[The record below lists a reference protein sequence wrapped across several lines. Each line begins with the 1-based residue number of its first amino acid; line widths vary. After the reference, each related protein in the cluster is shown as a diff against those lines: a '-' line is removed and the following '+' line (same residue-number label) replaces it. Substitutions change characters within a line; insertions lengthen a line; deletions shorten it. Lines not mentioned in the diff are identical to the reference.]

1 MPYWS
6 EYENAQ
12 FFKLLNA
19 YGKDF
24 QQIAE
29 CMNKSYTQVRSHF
42 YNIQVKQSKT
52 LKEEPQEYR
61 SLQKNQHLKFHFIV
75 FDYVK

>member
-1 MPYWS
+1 MPYWTES
-6 EYENAQ
+6 ENAL
-12 FFKLLNA
+12 FFKLLSV

-42 YNIQVKQSKT
+42 YNIQVKESKAAKQE
-52 LKEEPQEYR
+52 LKET
-61 SLQKNQHLKFHFIV
+61 KNITPLLLHFIV
-75 FDYVK
+75 FDYIQ

>member
-6 EYENAQ
+6 EYENSQ
-12 FFKLLNA
+12 FFKLLSA

-42 YNIQVKQSKT
+42 YNIKVKESKAG
-52 LKEEPQEYR
+52 KEELKEYR
-61 SLQKNQHLKFHFIV
+61 SLQNNQQLHFIV
-75 FDYVK
+75 FDYVQ

>member
-1 MPYWS
+1 MPYWTES
-6 EYENAQ
+6 ENAL
-12 FFKLLNA
+12 FFKLLSA

-42 YNIQVKQSKT
+42 YNIQVKESKAG
-52 LKEEPQEYR
+52 KEEPKGQR
-61 SLQKNQHLKFHFIV
+61 TLQRNQQLHFIV
-75 FDYVK
+75 FDYVQ

>member
-6 EYENAQ
+6 EYENNK
-12 FFKLLNA
+12 FFKLISV

-42 YNIQVKQSKT
+42 YNIQVKESKAA
-52 LKEEPQEYR
+52 KEELEEYR
-61 SLQKNQHLKFHFIV
+61 SLQNNQHLKFIV